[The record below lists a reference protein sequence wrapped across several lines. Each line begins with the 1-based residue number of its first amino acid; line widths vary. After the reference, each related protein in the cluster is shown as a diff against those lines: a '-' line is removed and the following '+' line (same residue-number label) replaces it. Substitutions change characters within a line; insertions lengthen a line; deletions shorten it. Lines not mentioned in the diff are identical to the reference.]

1 MLEVLKKLKT
11 KSDLIK
17 TMAIAGLDFEK
28 QFEEFNNIAEELD
41 SEEFKLKYLGGG
53 DKLKI
58 ILVSNDNILEIQMY
72 SYKNVEVEED
82 N

>member
-1 MLEVLKKLKT
+1 MLEVLKKLKQ

-17 TMAIAGLDFEK
+17 TMAIAGLDFEN
-28 QFEEFNNIAEELD
+28 QLEEFNNIAEELD

-58 ILVSNDNILEIQMY
+58 ILVSNDNIVEINMY
-72 SYKNVEVEED
+72 SYKNKEEE
-82 N
+82 

>member
-17 TMAIAGLDFEK
+17 TMAVAGLDFEN
-28 QFEEFNNIAEELD
+28 QLEEFNNIAEKLD
-41 SEEFKLKYLGGG
+41 GEEFKLKYLGGG

-58 ILVSNDNILEIQMY
+58 ILVSNDNIVEINMY
-72 SYKNVEVEED
+72 SYKNKEEE
-82 N
+82 